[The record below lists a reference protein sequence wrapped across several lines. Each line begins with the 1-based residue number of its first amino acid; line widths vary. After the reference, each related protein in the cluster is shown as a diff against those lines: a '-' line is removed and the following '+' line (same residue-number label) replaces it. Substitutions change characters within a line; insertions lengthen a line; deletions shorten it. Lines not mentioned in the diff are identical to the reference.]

1 MIIEIQHTGLYKLE
15 ENKYKDFIS
24 LLDIEED
31 VLSEMISIHDIG
43 LIPILCLN
51 VIEIKREGKI
61 LNEPIDIELGKQ
73 RLNALIENNIIQEY
87 ENKND

>member
-1 MIIEIQHTGLYKLE
+1 MVIEIQNVGLYKLE
-15 ENKYKDFIS
+15 EYKYKDFIS
-24 LLDIEED
+24 LLDIED

>member
-1 MIIEIQHTGLYKLE
+1 MIIEIQNVGLYKLE

-24 LLDIEED
+24 LLDIED